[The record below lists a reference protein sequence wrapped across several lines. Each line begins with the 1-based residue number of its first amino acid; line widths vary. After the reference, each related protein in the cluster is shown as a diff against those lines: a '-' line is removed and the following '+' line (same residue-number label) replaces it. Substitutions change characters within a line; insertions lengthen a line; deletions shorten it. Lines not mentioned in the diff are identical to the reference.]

1 MIKKLRWKFI
11 AVAMI
16 SIIVVLMAII
26 GTITLINYNKTV
38 DNIDKVLTVLVD
50 NDGKFN
56 GLDFG
61 DDNLKNT
68 DGNNNKD
75 NLNHQ
80 KDHGEFTKETPYW
93 TRFFSVKFTNS
104 NPDPAVDTSM
114 IASVSKEE
122 AIDMAKETI
131 NNNSMIGFYGAYR
144 YKVKIADDFKLVVF
158 VDCTKEMRSIRYFV
172 FTGTWISLVG
182 IIAVFIIVFIFSKI
196 VFNPVKRTYDK
207 QKRFVTNAAH
217 ELKTPLTIISANNE
231 LIDAQYNS
239 LDETQAID
247 KQVKKL
253 TIMINN
259 LTLLSKLDEEDK
271 NVDLKE
277 KVDLTKLSNDLIEPF
292 KVIFESRN
300 IKFKFFVDDNC
311 YIKGNTNLISQLL
324 SLLIDNANK
333 YALTYIDFEVRIVG
347 KGVELKTSNDADID
361 EKNPNLLLERFYR
374 NDKARGKIEGSGIGL
389 SVVNEI
395 VKLHKGTI
403 KLNASNNVYSCVIKF
418 KN

>member
-50 NDGKFN
+50 NNGKFDD
-56 GLDFG
+56 LDFG
-61 DDNLKNT
+61 DDNLENT

-131 NNNSMIGFYGAYR
+131 DSNSMIGFYGAYR

-158 VDCTKEMRSIRYFV
+158 VDCTKEMRSIRCFV

-300 IKFKFFVDDNC
+300 IKFNFFVDDNC

-333 YALTYIDFEVRIVG
+333 YALTYINFEVRIVG

>member
-1 MIKKLRWKFI
+1 
-11 AVAMI
+11 MI

-50 NDGKFN
+50 NGGKFN
-56 GLDFG
+56 NLDFG

-104 NPDPAVDTSM
+104 SPDPAVDTSM

-131 NNNSMIGFYGAYR
+131 DSNSMIGFYGAYR

-158 VDCTKEMRSIRYFV
+158 VDCTKEMRSIKYFV

-253 TIMINN
+253 TIMINH

-300 IKFKFFVDDNC
+300 IKFNFFVDDNC

-347 KGVELKTSNDADID
+347 KYVELKTSNDADID

>member
-50 NDGKFN
+50 NGGKFN
-56 GLDFG
+56 NLDFG

-122 AIDMAKETI
+122 DIDMAKETI
-131 NNNSMIGFYGAYR
+131 DSNSMIGFYGAYR

-300 IKFKFFVDDNC
+300 IKFNFFVDDNC

-333 YALTYIDFEVRIVG
+333 YALTYINFEVRIVG

-418 KN
+418 KS

>member
-50 NDGKFN
+50 NNGKFDD
-56 GLDFG
+56 LDFG
-61 DDNLKNT
+61 DDNLENT

-104 NPDPAVDTSM
+104 SPDPAVDTSM

-131 NNNSMIGFYGAYR
+131 DSNSMIGFYGAYR

-300 IKFKFFVDDNC
+300 IKFNFFVDDNC

-347 KGVELKTSNDADID
+347 KSVELKTSNDADID

>member
-1 MIKKLRWKFI
+1 MIKKLRWNFI

-50 NDGKFN
+50 NNGKFDD
-56 GLDFG
+56 LDFG
-61 DDNLKNT
+61 DDNLENT

-114 IASVSKEE
+114 ISSVSKEE

-131 NNNSMIGFYGAYR
+131 DSNSMIGFYGAYR

-259 LTLLSKLDEEDK
+259 LTLLSKLDEEEK

-300 IKFKFFVDDNC
+300 IKFNFFVDDNC

-403 KLNASNNVYSCVIKF
+403 KLNASNNVYSCVIKL

>member
-1 MIKKLRWKFI
+1 
-11 AVAMI
+11 MI

-68 DGNNNKD
+68 GGNNNKD
-75 NLNHQ
+75 NLNPP
-80 KDHGEFTKETPYW
+80 KDYGEFTKETPYW

-122 AIDMAKETI
+122 AINMAKETI
-131 NNNSMIGFYGAYR
+131 DSNSMIGFYGAYR

-300 IKFKFFVDDNC
+300 IKFNFFVDDNC

-347 KGVELKTSNDADID
+347 KCVELKTSNDADID

-403 KLNASNNVYSCVIKF
+403 KLNASNNEYSCVIKF

>member
-38 DNIDKVLTVLVD
+38 DNIDKVLTALVD

-68 DGNNNKD
+68 GGNNNKD
-75 NLNHQ
+75 NLNPP
-80 KDHGEFTKETPYW
+80 KDYGEFTKETPYW

-122 AIDMAKETI
+122 AINMAKETI
-131 NNNSMIGFYGAYR
+131 DSNSMIGFYGAYR

-231 LIDAQYNS
+231 LIDAEYNS

-300 IKFKFFVDDNC
+300 IKFNFFVDDNC

-347 KGVELKTSNDADID
+347 KGVELKISNDADID

-389 SVVNEI
+389 SIVNEI

>member
-50 NDGKFN
+50 NGGKFN
-56 GLDFG
+56 NLDFG
-61 DDNLKNT
+61 DDNLENT
-68 DGNNNKD
+68 DGDNSKD

-104 NPDPAVDTSM
+104 SPDPAVDTSM

-131 NNNSMIGFYGAYR
+131 DSNSMIGFYGAYR

-300 IKFKFFVDDNC
+300 IKFNFFVDDDC

-374 NDKARGKIEGSGIGL
+374 NDKAIGKIEGSGIGL

>member
-1 MIKKLRWKFI
+1 
-11 AVAMI
+11 MI

-38 DNIDKVLTVLVD
+38 DNIDKVLTVLAD

-68 DGNNNKD
+68 GGNNNKD
-75 NLNHQ
+75 NLNPP
-80 KDHGEFTKETPYW
+80 KDYGEFTKETPYW

-122 AIDMAKETI
+122 AINMAKETI
-131 NNNSMIGFYGAYR
+131 DSNSMIGFYGAYR

-277 KVDLTKLSNDLIEPF
+277 KVDLTKLSNDLIGSF

-300 IKFKFFVDDNC
+300 IKFNFFVDDNC

-333 YALTYIDFEVRIVG
+333 YALTYINFEVRIVG

-403 KLNASNNVYSCVIKF
+403 KLNASNNEYSCVIKF

>member
-1 MIKKLRWKFI
+1 
-11 AVAMI
+11 MI
-16 SIIVVLMAII
+16 SLIVVLVAII

-50 NDGKFN
+50 NDGKFDD
-56 GLDFG
+56 LDFG
-61 DDNLKNT
+61 DDNLENT

-80 KDHGEFTKETPYW
+80 EDYGEFTKETPYW

-104 NPDPAVDTSM
+104 NPNPTVDTSM

-131 NNNSMIGFYGAYR
+131 DSNSMIGFYGAYR

-277 KVDLTKLSNDLIEPF
+277 KVDLTKLSNDLIESF

-300 IKFKFFVDDNC
+300 IKFNFFVDDNC

>member
-1 MIKKLRWKFI
+1 
-11 AVAMI
+11 MI

-50 NDGKFN
+50 NGGKFN
-56 GLDFG
+56 NLDFG
-61 DDNLKNT
+61 DDNLENT

-104 NPDPAVDTSM
+104 NPDPTVDTSM

-131 NNNSMIGFYGAYR
+131 DSNSMIGFYGAYR
-144 YKVKIADDFKLVVF
+144 YKVKITDDFKLVVF

-277 KVDLTKLSNDLIEPF
+277 KVDLTKLSNDLIGSF

-300 IKFKFFVDDNC
+300 IKFNFFVDDNC

-347 KGVELKTSNDADID
+347 KYVELKTSNDADID

>member
-16 SIIVVLMAII
+16 SIIVVLMVII

-50 NDGKFN
+50 NNGKFDD
-56 GLDFG
+56 LDFG
-61 DDNLKNT
+61 DDNLENT

-131 NNNSMIGFYGAYR
+131 DSNSMIGFYGAYR

-277 KVDLTKLSNDLIEPF
+277 RVDLTKLSNDLIEPF

-300 IKFKFFVDDNC
+300 IKFNFSVDDNC

-333 YALTYIDFEVRIVG
+333 YALTYINFEVRIVG
-347 KGVELKTSNDADID
+347 KGVELKTFNDADID

>member
-1 MIKKLRWKFI
+1 
-11 AVAMI
+11 MI
-16 SIIVVLMAII
+16 SLIVVLVVII
-26 GTITLINYNKTV
+26 GTINLINYNKTV

-50 NDGKFN
+50 NDGKFDD
-56 GLDFG
+56 LDFG
-61 DDNLKNT
+61 DDNLENT

-75 NLNHQ
+75 NLNPQ
-80 KDHGEFTKETPYW
+80 KDYGEFTKETPYW

-131 NNNSMIGFYGAYR
+131 DSNSMIGFYGAYR

-158 VDCTKEMRSIRYFV
+158 VDCTKEMSSIRYFA

-231 LIDAQYNS
+231 LIDAEYNS

-300 IKFKFFVDDNC
+300 IKFNFFVDDNC

-333 YALTYIDFEVRIVG
+333 YALTYINFEVRIVG

>member
-1 MIKKLRWKFI
+1 
-11 AVAMI
+11 MI

-50 NDGKFN
+50 NNGKFDD
-56 GLDFG
+56 LDFG
-61 DDNLKNT
+61 DDNLENT

-131 NNNSMIGFYGAYR
+131 DSNSMIGFYGAYR

-217 ELKTPLTIISANNE
+217 ELKTPLTI
-231 LIDAQYNS
+231 
-239 LDETQAID
+239 
-247 KQVKKL
+247 
-253 TIMINN
+253 MINN

-277 KVDLTKLSNDLIEPF
+277 RVDLTKLSNDLIEPF

-300 IKFKFFVDDNC
+300 IKFNFSVDDNC

-333 YALTYIDFEVRIVG
+333 YALTYINFEVRIVG

-374 NDKARGKIEGSGIGL
+374 NDKARGKIEGNGIGL

>member
-1 MIKKLRWKFI
+1 
-11 AVAMI
+11 MI

-50 NDGKFN
+50 NGGKFN
-56 GLDFG
+56 NLDFG
-61 DDNLKNT
+61 DDNLENT

-104 NPDPAVDTSM
+104 SPDPAVDTSM

-122 AIDMAKETI
+122 AIDMAKKTI
-131 NNNSMIGFYGAYR
+131 DSNSMIGFYGAYR

-300 IKFKFFVDDNC
+300 IKFNFFVDDNC

>member
-1 MIKKLRWKFI
+1 
-11 AVAMI
+11 MI

-68 DGNNNKD
+68 GGNNNKD
-75 NLNHQ
+75 NLNPP
-80 KDHGEFTKETPYW
+80 KDYGEFTKETPYW

-122 AIDMAKETI
+122 AINMAKETI
-131 NNNSMIGFYGAYR
+131 DSNSMIGFYGAYR

-231 LIDAQYNS
+231 LIDAEYNS

-347 KGVELKTSNDADID
+347 KCVELKTSNDADID

>member
-68 DGNNNKD
+68 GGNNNKD
-75 NLNHQ
+75 NLNPP
-80 KDHGEFTKETPYW
+80 KDYGEFTKETPYW

-122 AIDMAKETI
+122 AINMAKETI
-131 NNNSMIGFYGAYR
+131 DSNSMIGFYGAYR

-300 IKFKFFVDDNC
+300 IKFNFFVDDNC

-347 KGVELKTSNDADID
+347 KCVELKTSNDADID

-403 KLNASNNVYSCVIKF
+403 KLNASNNEYSCVIKF

>member
-1 MIKKLRWKFI
+1 
-11 AVAMI
+11 MI

-50 NDGKFN
+50 NNGKFDD
-56 GLDFG
+56 LDFG
-61 DDNLKNT
+61 DDNLENT
-68 DGNNNKD
+68 DGSNNKD

-131 NNNSMIGFYGAYR
+131 DSNSMIGFYGAYR

-217 ELKTPLTIISANNE
+217 ELKTPLTIISVNNE

-277 KVDLTKLSNDLIEPF
+277 RVDLTKLSNDLIEPF

-300 IKFKFFVDDNC
+300 IKFDFFVDDNC

-333 YALTYIDFEVRIVG
+333 YALTYINFEVRIVG
-347 KGVELKTSNDADID
+347 KGVELKISNDADID

-403 KLNASNNVYSCVIKF
+403 KLNASNNIYSCVIKF

>member
-68 DGNNNKD
+68 DVNNNKD
-75 NLNHQ
+75 NLNPP
-80 KDHGEFTKETPYW
+80 KDYGEFTKETPYW

-122 AIDMAKETI
+122 AINMAKETI
-131 NNNSMIGFYGAYR
+131 DSNSMIGFYGAYR

-277 KVDLTKLSNDLIEPF
+277 KVDLTKLSNDLIGSF

-300 IKFKFFVDDNC
+300 IKFNFFVDDNC

-333 YALTYIDFEVRIVG
+333 YALTYINFEVRIVG

>member
-1 MIKKLRWKFI
+1 
-11 AVAMI
+11 MI

-50 NDGKFN
+50 NNGKFDD
-56 GLDFG
+56 LDFG
-61 DDNLKNT
+61 DDNLENT

-104 NPDPAVDTSM
+104 NPDPTVDTSM

-131 NNNSMIGFYGAYR
+131 DSNSMIGFYGAYR
-144 YKVKIADDFKLVVF
+144 YKVKITDDFKLVVF

-300 IKFKFFVDDNC
+300 IKFNFFVDDNC

-333 YALTYIDFEVRIVG
+333 YALTYINFEVRIVG

>member
-1 MIKKLRWKFI
+1 
-11 AVAMI
+11 MI

-50 NDGKFN
+50 NNGKFDD
-56 GLDFG
+56 LDFG
-61 DDNLKNT
+61 DDNLENT

-122 AIDMAKETI
+122 VIDMAKKTI
-131 NNNSMIGFYGAYR
+131 DSNSMIGFYGAYR
-144 YKVKIADDFKLVVF
+144 YKVKITDDFKLVVF

-182 IIAVFIIVFIFSKI
+182 IIAIFIIVFIFSKI

-300 IKFKFFVDDNC
+300 IKFNFFVDDNC

-333 YALTYIDFEVRIVG
+333 YALTYINFEVRIVG

>member
-50 NDGKFN
+50 NGGKFN
-56 GLDFG
+56 GLAFG
-61 DDNLKNT
+61 DDNLENT

-104 NPDPAVDTSM
+104 NPDPIVDTSM

-131 NNNSMIGFYGAYR
+131 DSNSMIGFYGAYR

-300 IKFKFFVDDNC
+300 IKFNFFVDDNC

>member
-50 NDGKFN
+50 NGGKFN
-56 GLDFG
+56 NLDFG

-131 NNNSMIGFYGAYR
+131 DSNSMIGFYGAYR
-144 YKVKIADDFKLVVF
+144 YKVKITDDFKLVVF

-300 IKFKFFVDDNC
+300 IKFNFFVDDNC

-333 YALTYIDFEVRIVG
+333 YVLTYINFEVRIVG

>member
-1 MIKKLRWKFI
+1 
-11 AVAMI
+11 MI

-50 NDGKFN
+50 NNGKFDD
-56 GLDFG
+56 LDFG
-61 DDNLKNT
+61 DDNLENT

-131 NNNSMIGFYGAYR
+131 DSNSMIGFYGAYR

-182 IIAVFIIVFIFSKI
+182 IIAVFIIVFIFSEI

-277 KVDLTKLSNDLIEPF
+277 RVDLTKLSNDLIEPF

-300 IKFKFFVDDNC
+300 IKFNFSVDDNC

-333 YALTYIDFEVRIVG
+333 YALTYINFEVRIVG
-347 KGVELKTSNDADID
+347 KGVELKISNDADID

>member
-50 NDGKFN
+50 NGGKFN
-56 GLDFG
+56 NLDFG
-61 DDNLKNT
+61 DDNLENT

-75 NLNHQ
+75 NPNHQ

-104 NPDPAVDTSM
+104 SPDPAVDTSM

-131 NNNSMIGFYGAYR
+131 DSNSMIGFYGAYR
-144 YKVKIADDFKLVVF
+144 YKVKITDDFKLVVF

-300 IKFKFFVDDNC
+300 IKFNFFVDDNC

>member
-50 NDGKFN
+50 NGGKFN
-56 GLDFG
+56 NLDFG

-80 KDHGEFTKETPYW
+80 KDQGEFTKETPYW

-131 NNNSMIGFYGAYR
+131 DSNSMIGFYGAYR

-300 IKFKFFVDDNC
+300 IKFNFFVDDNC

>member
-50 NDGKFN
+50 NNGKFDD
-56 GLDFG
+56 LDFG
-61 DDNLKNT
+61 DDNLENT

-93 TRFFSVKFTNS
+93 IRFFSVKFTNS

-131 NNNSMIGFYGAYR
+131 DSNSMIGFYGAYR

-217 ELKTPLTIISANNE
+217 ELKTPLTIISASNE

-300 IKFKFFVDDNC
+300 IKFNFFVDDNC

-333 YALTYIDFEVRIVG
+333 YALTYINFEVRIVG

>member
-50 NDGKFN
+50 NNGKFDD
-56 GLDFG
+56 LDFG
-61 DDNLKNT
+61 DDNLENT

-131 NNNSMIGFYGAYR
+131 DSNSMIGFYGAYR

-158 VDCTKEMRSIRYFV
+158 VDCTKKMRSIRYFV

-300 IKFKFFVDDNC
+300 IKFNYFVDDNC

-333 YALTYIDFEVRIVG
+333 YALTYINFEVRIVG

>member
-1 MIKKLRWKFI
+1 
-11 AVAMI
+11 MI

-50 NDGKFN
+50 NGGKFN
-56 GLDFG
+56 NLDFG

-104 NPDPAVDTSM
+104 SPDPAVDTSM

-131 NNNSMIGFYGAYR
+131 DSNSMIGFYGAYR

-277 KVDLTKLSNDLIEPF
+277 KVDLTKLSNDLIGSF

-300 IKFKFFVDDNC
+300 IKFNFFVDDNC

-333 YALTYIDFEVRIVG
+333 YALTYINFEVRIVG

>member
-1 MIKKLRWKFI
+1 
-11 AVAMI
+11 MI

-50 NDGKFN
+50 NNGKFDD
-56 GLDFG
+56 LDFG
-61 DDNLKNT
+61 DDNLENT

-131 NNNSMIGFYGAYR
+131 DSNSMIGFYGAYR

-300 IKFKFFVDDNC
+300 IKFNYFVDDNC

-333 YALTYIDFEVRIVG
+333 YALTYINFEVRIVG
-347 KGVELKTSNDADID
+347 EGVELKTSNDADID

>member
-1 MIKKLRWKFI
+1 
-11 AVAMI
+11 MI

-80 KDHGEFTKETPYW
+80 KDYGEFTKETPYW

-122 AIDMAKETI
+122 AINMAKETI
-131 NNNSMIGFYGAYR
+131 DSNSMIGFYGAYR
-144 YKVKIADDFKLVVF
+144 YKVKIADDLKLVVF

-231 LIDAQYNS
+231 LIDAEYNS

-300 IKFKFFVDDNC
+300 IKFNFFVDDNC

-403 KLNASNNVYSCVIKF
+403 KLNASNNEYSCVIKF

>member
-68 DGNNNKD
+68 GGNNNKD
-75 NLNHQ
+75 NLNPP
-80 KDHGEFTKETPYW
+80 KDYGKFTKETPYW

-122 AIDMAKETI
+122 AINMAKETI
-131 NNNSMIGFYGAYR
+131 DSNSMIGFYGAYR

-259 LTLLSKLDEEDK
+259 LTLLSKLDEEEK

-300 IKFKFFVDDNC
+300 IKFNFFVDDNC

-347 KGVELKTSNDADID
+347 KYVELKTSNDADID

>member
-1 MIKKLRWKFI
+1 
-11 AVAMI
+11 MI

-122 AIDMAKETI
+122 AIDMAKKTI
-131 NNNSMIGFYGAYR
+131 DSNSMIGFYGAYR

-231 LIDAQYNS
+231 LIDAEYNS

-300 IKFKFFVDDNC
+300 IKFNFFVDDNC

-333 YALTYIDFEVRIVG
+333 YALTYINFEVRIVG
-347 KGVELKTSNDADID
+347 KCVELKTSNDADID

>member
-1 MIKKLRWKFI
+1 
-11 AVAMI
+11 MI

-80 KDHGEFTKETPYW
+80 KDYGEFTKETPYW

-122 AIDMAKETI
+122 AIDMAKKTI
-131 NNNSMIGFYGAYR
+131 DSNSMIGFYGAYR

-231 LIDAQYNS
+231 LIDAEYNS

-300 IKFKFFVDDNC
+300 IKFNFFVDDNC

-333 YALTYIDFEVRIVG
+333 YALTYINFEVRIVG

>member
-1 MIKKLRWKFI
+1 
-11 AVAMI
+11 MI

-50 NDGKFN
+50 NNGKFDD
-56 GLDFG
+56 LDFG
-61 DDNLKNT
+61 DDNLENT

-104 NPDPAVDTSM
+104 NPDPTVDTSM

-131 NNNSMIGFYGAYR
+131 DSNSMIGFYGAYR

-300 IKFKFFVDDNC
+300 IKFNFFVDDNC

-347 KGVELKTSNDADID
+347 KYVELKTSNDADID

>member
-50 NDGKFN
+50 NNGKFDD
-56 GLDFG
+56 LDFG
-61 DDNLKNT
+61 DDNLENT

-122 AIDMAKETI
+122 AIDMAGETI
-131 NNNSMIGFYGAYR
+131 DSNSMIGFYGAYR

-292 KVIFESRN
+292 KVIFESRK
-300 IKFKFFVDDNC
+300 IKFNFFVDDNC

-333 YALTYIDFEVRIVG
+333 YALTYINFEVRIVG

>member
-1 MIKKLRWKFI
+1 
-11 AVAMI
+11 MI

-68 DGNNNKD
+68 DVNNNKD
-75 NLNHQ
+75 NPNHQ
-80 KDHGEFTKETPYW
+80 NDYGEFTKETPYW

-122 AIDMAKETI
+122 AINMAKETI
-131 NNNSMIGFYGAYR
+131 DSNSMIGFYGAYR

-231 LIDAQYNS
+231 LIDAEYNS

-300 IKFKFFVDDNC
+300 IKFNFFVDDNC

-347 KGVELKTSNDADID
+347 KCVELKTSNDADID